1 MKSTILKSICVLLAL
16 AAAGCARAAVARQSQ
31 DVPVSSVRPSQ
42 IVVYPF
48 AVDPNDVKLNAG
60 IVASTYR
67 SMSGEDES
75 AAQLKIAKETAEN
88 ICVQVAADLTK
99 KGYTATCQNRGVP
112 TNGDNVMIV
121 DGNFTDISEG
131 NKLRRM
137 VIGFGLGASVLD
149 TSVQMYQRTDQGS
162 RRVLD
167 FSTHADSGKMPGAGV
182 MGPAGVAAGGGA
194 AAVVGA
200 NAAMGGAKN
209 YTSATGFLA
218 DKTATEIVDQ
228 LTKYY
233 AQQGWA
239 S

>member
-1 MKSTILKSICVLLAL
+1 MKWTILKPICILLAL
-16 AAAGCARAAVARQSQ
+16 AVAGCAGAAVAQQSQ
-31 DVPVSSVRPSQ
+31 AAPVSSVRPSQ

-48 AVDPNDVKLNAG
+48 AVNPDDVKLNSG

-67 SMSGEDES
+67 NMSGEDQS
-75 AAQLKIAKETAEN
+75 AEQLKIAKETAEN

-112 TNGDNVMIV
+112 INGDNVMIV
-121 DGNFTDISEG
+121 DGDFTDISEG
-131 NKLRRM
+131 NKARRM

-162 RRVLD
+162 HQVLD
-167 FSTHADSGKMPGAGV
+167 FSTHAGSGKMPGAGI

-194 AAVVGA
+194 AAVLGA
-200 NAAMGGAKN
+200 NAAMAGAKN
-209 YTSATGFLA
+209 YRSATGFLA

-228 LTKYY
+228 LTEYY